1 MQPSVV
7 FIDEIDSLLTARTDG
22 EMDAV
27 RRIKTEFFVQ
37 LDGAGTDMDA
47 SILVIGTTNR
57 PEQLDEAARRR
68 FVKRLYVPL
77 PGKAARKQLIERI
90 REKEKKMEVD
100 EQEMEEVLLR
110 SKGYSCA
117 DMTALLKEVTSY
129 FKIFQSGRCEHIVI
143 IIIIIIFKLA
153 NIYTVSM
160 ECILMK
166 LVHINIL
173 LYVSFI
179 CV

>member
-37 LDGAGTDMDA
+37 LDGAGTDIDA

-77 PGKAARKQLIERI
+77 PDKNARRQLIERT
-90 REKEKKMEVD
+90 REKEGQMDVK
-100 EQEMEEVLLR
+100 EENMIQILEKC
-110 SKGYSCA
+110 KGYSCA
-117 DMTALLKEVTSY
+117 DMAALLKEVLLK
-129 FKIFQSGRCEHIVI
+129 FF
-143 IIIIIIFKLA
+143 
-153 NIYTVSM
+153 IYLSNKT
-160 ECILMK
+160 LMK
-166 LVHINIL
+166 KLNNKRLIWVQLENGYLQIKKKMQVNGIKNLSDQSNI
-173 LYVSFI
+173 
-179 CV
+179 

>member
-7 FIDEIDSLLTARTDG
+7 FIDEIDSLLSARTDG

-37 LDGAGTDMDA
+37 LDGANTDENA

-77 PGKAARKQLIERI
+77 PDSTARTELLIRVK
-90 REKEKKMEVD
+90 EKEGQFELSV
-100 EQEMEEVLLR
+100 EEMERVVGQT
-110 SKGYSCA
+110 KGFSCA
-117 DMTALLKEVTSY
+117 DMSVLIREV
-129 FKIFQSGRCEHIVI
+129 G
-143 IIIIIIFKLA
+143 
-153 NIYTVSM
+153 
-160 ECILMK
+160 
-166 LVHINIL
+166 
-173 LYVSFI
+173 
-179 CV
+179 